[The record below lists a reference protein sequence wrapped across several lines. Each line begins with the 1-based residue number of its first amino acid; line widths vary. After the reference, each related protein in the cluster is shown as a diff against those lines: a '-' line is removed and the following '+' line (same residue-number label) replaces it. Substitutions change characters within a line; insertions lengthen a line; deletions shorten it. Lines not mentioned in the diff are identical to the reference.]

1 MANWRAITV
10 ADIKTQLSAREFTAV
25 YQNGTEPGDT
35 DPTASI
41 ITAVV
46 DRVRGAIGTC
56 RRNILG
62 AAGTVPEVLVDATVS
77 IIIWRLMARSGGQ
90 VIDGEA
96 NPRRDAYKDSMR
108 LLESI
113 AKCEGMLIPEPDS
126 GAIASPLPE
135 VPVVYDYFTTD
146 DFNRAEQDG
155 A

>member
-1 MANWRAITV
+1 M

-35 DPTASI
+35 DPTAAI

-46 DRVRGAIGTC
+46 DRVRGAIGSC

-62 AAGTVPEVLVDATVS
+62 AAGTVPEVLVDTTIS
-77 IIIWRLMARSGGQ
+77 LIIWRLMARVGGQ

-96 NPRRDAYKDSMR
+96 NPRRDGYKDAVR

-126 GAIASPLPE
+126 GGIASPLPTL
-135 VPVVYDYFTTD
+135 PVVYDWFHVD
-146 DFNRAEQDG
+146 EFNRQEVDG
-155 A
+155 S